1 MYNPA
6 MDTPLPLQATEPAH
20 ARHVLVSGLTDAV
33 ILSPGGEARHIT
45 QAEAAAT
52 LKTISPPI
60 LCHAPTVA
68 RRLRLSPFASLDI
81 LELFAFTRPAQF
93 CLPTPSGIATTLDL
107 DKPQTLEE
115 QARFLRL
122 AVEILLT
129 ELNEFD
135 DRDEP
140 DALPVAQAM
149 QDGGW
154 GWGPMVTA
162 SLQHLADLEE
172 MPRPRRGLDVWMG
185 LHSWA
190 EFAPEPPPETHEVTD
205 AEARARLIELVGANA
220 EPRPQQADYASA
232 VSAAFAPRAVADT
245 PNVVIAEAGTGVGKT
260 LGYIAPASVWSEKN
274 GGAVWISTFTRNLQ
288 RQIDDELNRLHPNPD
303 VKARHVVIRKGRE
316 NYLCLLNME
325 EAVGRSPTRPASAVG
340 LGLLARWAA
349 RTRSGDI
356 VGGDFPTWLTDLV
369 GFRDTLAHADRRGE
383 CIYSACSH
391 YSKCFIERTVR
402 QPRRADIVVANHALV
417 MTQAALG
424 GLDDGNVPTRMVF
437 DEGHHLFD
445 SADSAFSA
453 ELSGRQGVELR
464 RWLLGAEGG
473 GRSRARG
480 LQRRI
485 EDLTAADPAT
495 AETLEAVKQA
505 ALCLPQAGWAARLA
519 DGERPRGPAEGFLAL
534 VRKQVYARAKDPNTP
549 YDLEADAAPPIDEL
563 HDAAAILETALGE
576 LSQPMKALIT
586 RLLYLLDAEA
596 DNFDSHTRQRIEAAC
611 RGLTRRAEGEVD
623 AWRSMLAAL
632 RDEVPEGFVDWFSV
646 SRDQGRDSDA
656 AMHRH
661 WIDPTVPFAHHV
673 ARPAHG
679 VVMTSATLR
688 DSTGDNETDWLSA
701 EAVTGAAH
709 LPAPA
714 IRAHAPSPFDYPT
727 QTKVYVVNDVSRTN
741 GDQVAAAYRE
751 LFLAANGGALGLFTA
766 IARLRTVHG
775 KIAVPLEEAGL
786 PLLAQHV
793 DGMDTA
799 SLIEIFRA
807 EENSCILGTDAIRD
821 GVDVPGRAL
830 RLVVFDRVPWP
841 RPTILHRARKK
852 AFGGTAYDD
861 RITRLRLKQAYGRLV
876 RRAGDHGVFVILDA
890 RTPTR
895 LLTAFPEGVEVERL
909 GLVEVIEGT
918 KEFLGRSAAA
928 S

>member
-1 MYNPA
+1 
-6 MDTPLPLQATEPAH
+6 MDAPLPLQAIEPARS
-20 ARHVLVSGLTDAV
+20 RHIIVSGLTDAV
-33 ILSPGGEARHIT
+33 ILSPAGELRHIT
-45 QAEAAAT
+45 QAQAGTA
-52 LKTISPPI
+52 LKSMSPPI

-68 RRLRLSPFASLDI
+68 RRLRLSPFAALDI
-81 LELFAFTRPAQF
+81 LELFAFARPARF
-93 CLPTPSGIATTLDL
+93 CLPTPGGIATILDL

-115 QARFLRL
+115 QAHSLRL
-122 AVEILLT
+122 AVEILLC

-135 DRDEP
+135 PRDEP

-162 SLQHLADLEE
+162 NLKHLTDAEDI
-172 MPRPRRGLDVWMG
+172 PRPRRGLDVWMR

-190 EFAPEPPPETHEVTD
+190 EFAPEPPPESHAVTD
-205 AEARARLIELVGANA
+205 AETRTRLAELVGHNA
-220 EPRPQQADYASA
+220 EARPQQADYASA

-274 GGAVWISTFTRNLQ
+274 GGAVWISTYTRNLQ
-288 RQIDDELNRLHPNPD
+288 RQIDDELNRLHPDPD

-325 EAVGRSPTRPASAVG
+325 EAVVRSPTRPASAIG

-349 RTRSGDI
+349 KTRSGDI
-356 VGGDFPTWLTDLV
+356 AGGDFPTWLTDLV
-369 GFRDTLAHADRRGE
+369 GFRDTLGLADRRGE

-402 QPRRADIVVANHALV
+402 QARRADIVVANHALV

-424 GLDDGNVPTRMVF
+424 GLDDGNFPTRMVF

-453 ELSGRQGVELR
+453 ELSGRQGIELR

-485 EDLTAADPAT
+485 EDLTKADPAT
-495 AETLEAVKQA
+495 ADALNAVMEAAQ
-505 ALCLPQAGWAARLA
+505 CLPQAGWAVRLA
-519 DGERPRGPAEGFLAL
+519 DGDRPRGPAEEFLAL
-534 VRKQVYARAKDPNTP
+534 VRKQVYARAKDPHTS

-576 LSQPMKALIT
+576 LAHPMKALIA
-586 RLLYLLDAEA
+586 RLLYLMDAEA
-596 DNFDSHTRQRIEAAC
+596 DNFDTHTRQRIEAAS
-611 RGLTRRAEGEVD
+611 RGLIRRVEGEVG
-623 AWRSMLAAL
+623 AWQSMLAAL
-632 RDEVPEGFVDWFSV
+632 RDVVPEEFVDWFSV
-646 SRDQGRDSDA
+646 SRDQGRDTDA

-673 ARPAHG
+673 VRPAHG

-688 DSTGDNETDWLSA
+688 DSTGDNETDWISA
-701 EAVTGAAH
+701 EGVTGAVH

-714 IRAHAPSPFDYPT
+714 IRAHAPSPFDYPA

-741 GDQVAAAYRE
+741 GDQIAAAYRE

-766 IARLRTVHG
+766 IARLRTVQS
-775 KIAVPLEEAGL
+775 KIATSLEKAGL

-861 RITRLRLKQAYGRLV
+861 RITRLRLKQAFGRLV

-895 LLTAFPEGVEVERL
+895 LLTAFPDGVEVERT
-909 GLVEVIEGT
+909 GLVEAIEGT
-918 KEFLGRSAAA
+918 KAFLNGVS
-928 S
+928 